1 MTLRPF
7 LDSVCNFSALN
18 LRASAWAR
26 SRRYSAGNVYFL
38 SRRYESGLKNVHISK
53 LEELLQ
59 LGYKSINLQQKDR
72 CHQTCIKD
80 IFMLKKGPEK
90 KVSVSCLV
98 RDRPASVSV
107 QLRKGLPRTI
117 LHQQKQLRSA
127 CRPLS
132 FPIGIGVS
140 WGSKTGYMGYL
151 TLSENACFCF
161 GTVQSFFV
169 DIVHANCALQSR
181 CHGACVKNR
190 CTVIFPSWMKSP
202 YHLLTPSIKF
212 CGAECPVS
220 AIWASG
226 IPYIMPLKIIHSI
239 NIVSGSLSGVTP
251 IVLLYYNNPIH
262 TVYPF

>member
-1 MTLRPF
+1 MYTSQNWR
-7 LDSVCNFSALN
+7 NFFSSAIKVSIYN
-18 LRASAWAR
+18 RKI
-26 SRRYSAGNVYFL
+26 NVTRHSSKISL
-38 SRRYESGLKNVHISK
+38 CWKKGLK
-53 LEELLQ
+53 
-59 LGYKSINLQQKDR
+59 KD
-72 CHQTCIKD
+72 
-80 IFMLKKGPEK
+80 

-251 IVLLYYNNPIH
+251 IVLLYYNNTIH